1 MQEEFAIGCS
11 DMGKIAGSKSLMGD
25 FGRRVD
31 HVDHQVVCWM
41 HKWGHD
47 LEGIGLAIVFFW
59 FGMLKVLGEVS
70 ATSIIAK
77 TVYFGDPETMV
88 VVLGLWEAMIGVCFL
103 FRPLNRIAI
112 ALLIVRLPGT
122 ALALVLKFEECFEG
136 NVLVPTIQG
145 QYLIKD
151 MTLLGAALVI
161 GSTVRVRQ
169 RARMLRQNGLLQNRE
184 QSSREIADAQRDD
197 A

>member
-1 MQEEFAIGCS
+1 
-11 DMGKIAGSKSLMGD
+11 MGKIAGKENVLGE

-41 HKWGHD
+41 HKWGHEI
-47 LEGIGLAIVFFW
+47 EGIGLAIVFFW
-59 FGMLKVLGEVS
+59 FGMLKVMGEVS

-77 TVYFGDPETMV
+77 TIYFGDPETMV
-88 VVLGLWEAMIGVCFL
+88 IVLGLWEAMIGLCFL
-103 FRPLNRIAI
+103 IRPLNRIAVT
-112 ALLIVRLPGT
+112 LLIVRLPGT
-122 ALALVLKFEECFEG
+122 ALALILKFDECFEG
-136 NVLVPTIQG
+136 NILVPTIQG

-151 MTLLGAALVI
+151 LTLLGAVLVI

-169 RARMLRQNGLLQNRE
+169 RARMVRRSALAQRRE
-184 QSSREIADAQRDD
+184 ESVDEIGDAQRDD

>member
-1 MQEEFAIGCS
+1 
-11 DMGKIAGSKSLMGD
+11 MGKIAGSKNLLRD
-25 FGRRVD
+25 FGRQVD
-31 HVDHQVVCWM
+31 HVDHQVVGWM

-59 FGMLKVLGEVS
+59 FGMLKVMGEVS

-122 ALALVLKFEECFEG
+122 ALALVLKFDECFEG
-136 NVLVPTIQG
+136 NILVPTIQG

-151 MTLLGAALVI
+151 MTLVGAALVI

-169 RARMLRQNGLLQNRE
+169 RARMMRRSGLAQKRLESIGQIGD
-184 QSSREIADAQRDD
+184 SQRDD